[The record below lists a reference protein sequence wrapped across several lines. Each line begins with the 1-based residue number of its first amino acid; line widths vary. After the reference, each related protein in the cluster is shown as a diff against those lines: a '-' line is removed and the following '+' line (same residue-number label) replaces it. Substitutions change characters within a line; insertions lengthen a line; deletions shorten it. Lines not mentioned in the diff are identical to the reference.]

1 MMNEKVESRTGAA
14 GWSLGLDTTLKLT
27 TTGGGL
33 YDLRRRRDDL
43 RQGLYMNAEN
53 YLREVARDA
62 SNYGPLPS
70 NLIQEPQEGLRPD
83 GREIILRK

>member
-1 MMNEKVESRTGAA
+1 MNEKVESRTGAA

-53 YLREVARDA
+53 YLRMRVGKLRVGGVSAR
-62 SNYGPLPS
+62 P
-70 NLIQEPQEGLRPD
+70 
-83 GREIILRK
+83 